1 MSYSQIWDR
10 LTPKQKKLARV
21 IKMKQ
26 MWDRLTPDQKELS
39 LTIERKWLNVARC
52 TDRIDR
58 QQATDAINAVY
69 LALGLGNVPKIIFAD
84 SPPAAI
90 EMGEQRD
97 KYTGQL
103 SRDIYRFLWI
113 SFKARLIEN
122 LRGKY
127 ISFQPH
133 IHTQK
138 NLDGSYSSSLQILSA
153 VSVQFWAYEAM
164 LFDHACSVFG
174 CCFSQGPLNVQQ
186 KWEAFQLLITHC
198 GFISPF
204 LDICFVS
211 DRPTEL
217 IFKDDFILH
226 AVDRPAVV
234 FRDGYKIHVE
244 NGIYV
249 SDSLDFLQE

>member
-1 MSYSQIWDR
+1 MSYSQMWDR
-10 LTPKQKKLARV
+10 LTPKQKKLAHV

-26 MWDRLTPDQKELS
+26 MWDRLTLDQKELS
-39 LTIERKWLNVARC
+39 LTIEKKWLTVARC
-52 TDRIDR
+52 TERIDY
-58 QQATDAINAVY
+58 QQATDAINTVY
-69 LALGLGNVPKIIFAD
+69 LSLGLGNVPKIIFAD
-84 SPPAAI
+84 SPPAAV
-90 EMGEQRD
+90 EMGKQRD

-103 SRDIYRFLWI
+103 SPDIYMFLRRT
-113 SFKARLIEN
+113 FKIRMIEN
-122 LRGKY
+122 LRGEY

-138 NLDGSYSSSLQILSA
+138 NSDGSYSDSKQILPA

-174 CCFSQGPLNVQQ
+174 CYFAPECLDFQQ
-186 KWEAFQLLITHC
+186 KWEAFQLLITYC

-226 AVDRPAVV
+226 ALDRPAVV
-234 FRDGYKIHVE
+234 FSDGYKIYVE

-249 SDSLDFLQE
+249 SDSLDFLRE